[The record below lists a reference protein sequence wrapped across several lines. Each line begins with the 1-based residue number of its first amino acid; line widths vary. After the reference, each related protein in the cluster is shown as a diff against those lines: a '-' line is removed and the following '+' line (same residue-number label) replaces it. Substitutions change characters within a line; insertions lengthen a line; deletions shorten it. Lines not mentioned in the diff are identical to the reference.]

1 MMGKKKTFF
10 TDRKKILNE
19 SQKQKGKKD
28 FQGIDIPIKI
38 IKDNTNV
45 ITDSMYNNLNIW
57 TVHIFIKFEK
67 CWYNTCFLKQGLWK
81 RCKLPPCKHPSSSIK
96 SLWKVH
102 IWSNIYIL
110 NQDSV

>member
-1 MMGKKKTFF
+1 MGKKKTFF

-45 ITDSMYNNLNIW
+45 ITDSMYNNLNI
-57 TVHIFIKFEK
+57 
-67 CWYNTCFLKQGLWK
+67 
-81 RCKLPPCKHPSSSIK
+81 
-96 SLWKVH
+96 
-102 IWSNIYIL
+102 
-110 NQDSV
+110 

>member
-19 SQKQKGKKD
+19 SQKQGKKD

-67 CWYNTCFLKQGLWK
+67 CWYKTCCLKQGLWK
-81 RCKLPPCKHPSSSIK
+81 HCKLPPCKHPSSSIK

-110 NQDSV
+110 KEDSV